1 MTTLARPY
9 AWERSYPPG
18 VRWDA
23 PLAVS
28 TLPEL
33 LDRAVARFA
42 DKPALDYRDRRIS
55 YRELGDFVDS
65 AAAGLLD
72 LGVGRATTVALY
84 YANTPWHPIAAF
96 AAARC
101 GARIVHLSP
110 LDAERELI
118 HKLSDSGAR
127 ILFSARQA
135 GLLPLA
141 QKLLAAGHVD
151 RIIVGDDATWG
162 PSPAPPEPFAESETC
177 LSFASLMTRGQ
188 RPAAWPVLNVDDV
201 LLLQYTG
208 GTTGAPKGAMLTHAN
223 LTAAVSCIEEWVRG
237 QDLSGEDERL
247 ICVLPLFHIYA
258 FTVIMLRGI
267 AAGYELLLRPRFDA
281 ESIIRDI
288 EVKRA
293 TAFPGVPTMW
303 IALAAYPGIEKRD
316 LSSLRY
322 CGSGGAPLPVE
333 VAQRFER
340 LIGQRLG
347 NGYGM
352 TETSA
357 PATGMP
363 RKGPNKAGSIGIPVP
378 GVIVEVVALDDPR
391 RVLAPN
397 EVGEFRIRGRNV
409 MAGYWNRPEETRAAF
424 VDGFLLTG
432 DLGYMDEDG
441 YFFLVD
447 RKKDL
452 IISGGFNVYPHVIE
466 EAIFEHPDVEEAI
479 VIGVPDDYRG
489 EAAKAF
495 VKMRTGAAPLS
506 LDALRAFL
514 ADKIGRHEMPAA
526 LEIRAALPRTAVGKL
541 SKKELVEEERVR
553 LNLQASAAQRE
564 TQATAAVS

>member
-1 MTTLARPY
+1 MTAPARPY
-9 AWERSYPPG
+9 AWERSYPAG

-23 PLAVS
+23 PIEVT
-28 TLPEL
+28 TLPAL
-33 LDRAVARFA
+33 LDDAVARFA
-42 DKPALDYRDRRIS
+42 DRPALDYRERRIS
-55 YRELGDFVDS
+55 YRELGDFVDRT
-65 AAAGLLD
+65 AAGLID
-72 LGVGRATTVALY
+72 LGVGRGSTVALY
-84 YANTPWHPIAAF
+84 YPNTPWHPIATF

-101 GARIVHLSP
+101 GARIAQLSP

-118 HKLSDSGAR
+118 HKLADSGAR
-127 ILFSARQA
+127 ILFTTRMA
-135 GLLPLA
+135 GLLPMA
-141 QKLLAAGHVD
+141 QKLLAAGHID
-151 RIIVGDDATWG
+151 RLIVGDDAEWG
-162 PSPAPPEPFAESETC
+162 PSPLPPEPFAQTDTC
-177 LSFASLMTRGQ
+177 LSFTSLMRRGQ
-188 RPAAWPVLNVDDV
+188 KPDTWPQVGVDDV
-201 LLLQYTG
+201 ALLQYTG
-208 GTTGAPKGAMLTHAN
+208 GTTGPPKGAMLTHAN
-223 LTAAVSCIEEWVRG
+223 LTAAVATVEEWVRG
-237 QDLSGEDERL
+237 QDLTGSDERV

-258 FTVIMLRGI
+258 FSVVMLRSL
-267 AAGYELLLRPRFDA
+267 AAGFELLLRPRFDV
-281 ESIIRDI
+281 ETLIRDI

-293 TAFPGVPTMW
+293 TVFPGVPTMW
-303 IALAAYPGIEKRD
+303 IALAAHPGIDKRD
-316 LSSLRY
+316 LSSLRF

-363 RKGPNKAGSIGIPVP
+363 RAGAQKAGSIGIPLP
-378 GVIVEVVALDDPR
+378 GIAVEVVALDDSR
-391 RVLAPN
+391 RVLGAD
-397 EVGEFRIRGRNV
+397 EIGEFRIRGRNV

-452 IISGGFNVYPHVIE
+452 IISGGFNVYPHTIE

-479 VIGVPDDYRG
+479 VIGVPDEYRG

-495 VKMRTGAAPLS
+495 VKLRAGAPPLT
-506 LDALRAFL
+506 LEALREFL

-526 LEIRAALPRTAVGKL
+526 LDVRDTLPRTAVGKL
-541 SKKELVEEERVR
+541 SKKELVEEERQRRNV
-553 LNLQASAAQRE
+553 QSAPRRE
-564 TQATAAVS
+564 TKRTADVS